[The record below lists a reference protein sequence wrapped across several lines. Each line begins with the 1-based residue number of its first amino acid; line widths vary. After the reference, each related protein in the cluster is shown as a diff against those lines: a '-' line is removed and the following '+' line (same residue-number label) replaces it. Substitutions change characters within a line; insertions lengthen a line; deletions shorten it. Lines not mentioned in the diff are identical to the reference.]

1 MKLHLGCGERYFQ
14 GYVNIDFPLNAHS
27 VQTKS
32 VADIH
37 ANILDLRYPSDSIK
51 EIRLHHVFEHF
62 TRPVALALLASW
74 SSWLTTGG
82 ILHIEV
88 PNFHRQ
94 TLEILQGNTSFSTQ
108 ALGIRHLFGSHEA
121 SWAIHCE
128 GYSPQSL
135 QYILEQYGYS
145 ITQIRENDW
154 EGTYNFEIIACKK
167 ESSKVKN
174 DYLEITRGILF
185 NYLLNS
191 SEQPLLNI
199 WLESYKAQIE
209 RSWALYN
216 NNK

>member
-14 GYVNIDFPLNAHS
+14 GYVNIDFPLDAHS

-32 VADIH
+32 VADLH
-37 ANILDLRYPSDSIK
+37 TNILDLRYPADSID

-62 TRPVALALLASW
+62 TRPVALALLVSW

-94 TLEILQGNTSFSTQ
+94 ALDILHPQSSFSTQ

-121 SWAIHCE
+121 SWAVHCE

-145 ITQIRENDW
+145 ITEIRENDW
-154 EGTYNFEIIACKK
+154 EGTYNFEIIAYKNTK
-167 ESSKVKN
+167 SKTK
-174 DYLEITRGILF
+174 DKYLEITHGILF

-191 SEQPLLNI
+191 SEYSLLDI
-199 WLESYKAQIE
+199 WLKIYKFQVE
-209 RSWALYN
+209 NSWA
-216 NNK
+216 

>member
-14 GYVNIDFPLNAHS
+14 GYVNIDFPLDAHS

-32 VADIH
+32 VADLH
-37 ANILDLRYPSDSIK
+37 ANLLDLRYPADSIN

-62 TRPVALALLASW
+62 TRPVSLALLVSW
-74 SSWLTTGG
+74 FSWLETEG

-94 TLEILQGNTSFSTQ
+94 TLEILHPQSSFSRQ

-128 GYSPQSL
+128 GYSPQTL

-145 ITQIRENDW
+145 MTEIRENDW
-154 EGTYNFEIIACKK
+154 QGTYNFEIMACKK
-167 ESSKVKN
+167 IKSKTK
-174 DYLEITRGILF
+174 DEYLEITRSILCS
-185 NYLLNS
+185 YLLDS
-191 SEQPLLNI
+191 SEHPLLNI
-199 WLESYKAQIE
+199 WLEIYKAQVE
-209 RSWALYN
+209 KSWGLTQQ
-216 NNK
+216 

>member
-14 GYVNIDFPLNAHS
+14 GYVNIDFPLDAHS
-27 VQTKS
+27 VQTRS

-37 ANILDLRYPSDSIK
+37 ANILDLRYPAGSIN

-74 SSWLTTGG
+74 SSWLNTGG

-94 TLEILQGNTSFSTQ
+94 TLEILNPQSSFPTQ

-121 SWAIHCE
+121 GWAVHCE

-145 ITQIRENDW
+145 ITEIRENDW
-154 EGTYNFEIIACKK
+154 EGTYNFEIIAYRKGA
-167 ESSKVKN
+167 SKIKDN
-174 DYLEITRGILF
+174 YWEITRGILC

-191 SEQPLLNI
+191 SEHPLLDI
-199 WLESYKAQIE
+199 WLEIYKAQVE
-209 RSWALYN
+209 KSWSLTQ
-216 NNK
+216 K